1 MINPQGSF
9 KSCAVF
15 VAEFVVGFS
24 FQEGILLLAIWWSS
38 GKLFCVQLLLQSF
51 CCCVFC
57 FEGFLLLAIWWSW
70 KLQPMMEVCLLLL
83 QWCVDNNYNGHVSSP
98 WHTGCYHLPSR
109 ESHQCG
115 EEHRQCPCSLQTGRY
130 SFCLGLLRSFQSQLH
145 SSMSDYFTGF
155 VTLHVCR
162 LSELWQSWG
171 FTRDWWG
178 ICVCGSVCCSLRKG
192 LSH

>member
-1 MINPQGSF
+1 
-9 KSCAVF
+9 
-15 VAEFVVGFS
+15 
-24 FQEGILLLAIWWSS
+24 
-38 GKLFCVQLLLQSF
+38 
-51 CCCVFC
+51 
-57 FEGFLLLAIWWSW
+57 
-70 KLQPMMEVCLLLL
+70 
-83 QWCVDNNYNGHVSSP
+83 
-98 WHTGCYHLPSR
+98 
-109 ESHQCG
+109 
-115 EEHRQCPCSLQTGRY
+115 
-130 SFCLGLLRSFQSQLH
+130 LLRSFQSQLH